1 MKFIPVAIA
10 KGPNYIVQLVL
21 SQFPL
26 SCDVH
31 VVLSTKFRLLHTD
44 VHTYMCKYVC
54 RSYVHVTMPLSC
66 STMKC
71 VHVVV
76 HVVQGEVWSKADYS
90 YN

>member
-1 MKFIPVAIA
+1 MMVTVLSSHLTNLNMKFIPVAIA

-54 RSYVHVTMPLSC
+54 TSYMSQCHYPVAP
-66 STMKC
+66 
-71 VHVVV
+71 
-76 HVVQGEVWSKADYS
+76 
-90 YN
+90 